1 MSPSSTRPPP
11 LSTRPPPST
20 RALDAPDLEFSVEE
34 LALGSADVAHLHE
47 LLVARLGGAG
57 GVRDRGALEQVVE
70 LAVEPSPA
78 SQAAG
83 APPSSQGPRSG
94 PVDVFSTAA
103 GYAHQICRLRP
114 FHASN
119 AGTALLVALVFLQLA
134 GVSVRDPNRLLSQA
148 MVELAGRGID
158 RAAFAA
164 LLRRLARE

>member
-1 MSPSSTRPPP
+1 MSSSSTRPPP
-11 LSTRPPPST
+11 SSS
-20 RALDAPDLEFSVEE
+20 RASEAPDLEFSVEE
-34 LALGSADVAHLHE
+34 LALGASDVAHLHE
-47 LLVARLGGAG
+47 LLVARYGGAG
-57 GVRDRGALEQVVE
+57 GVRDRGALEQAVDF
-70 LAVEPSPA
+70 AVEPPPA

-83 APPSSQGPRSG
+83 GPPSQGPRSG
-94 PVDVFSTAA
+94 SMDVFATAA

-114 FHASN
+114 FASSN

-148 MVELAGRGID
+148 MVELEGKGID